1 MNYAFD
7 INILFFDPLM
17 PIIYWMCVLSFVL
30 FAYDKHLATYGK
42 WRIPEWVLFIP
53 AAALGAFGALS
64 GMVFFNHKTNK
75 KAFYITIPVLL
86 FVQIL
91 ALAFALTR

>member
-1 MNYAFD
+1 MYHIHN
-7 INILFFDPLM
+7 NLFFGLAPF
-17 PIIYWMCVLSFVL
+17 IYIMCILGFAL

-53 AAALGAFGALS
+53 TVLLGAFGSLS

-75 KAFYITIPVLL
+75 KVFYIVVPIFL
-86 FVQIL
+86 FIQIL
-91 ALAFALTR
+91 GLAGVLTFLS